1 MSGAFGGG
9 SSGSG
14 AFGSD
19 GSSSTQHHGLLHDI
33 VHGPAEFTGHLLG
46 DVRDMAVGLPEGFA
60 MLGTHPEKS
69 LEQIGKTT
77 WHDWSPLFHGD
88 LAKFGHQFM
97 AHPLAPILDIVGLVT
112 GGAGLAAKGGELAG
126 AAGLISKESKL
137 AQLSGKSSE
146 LDRIKAVD
154 SGDHLAQSK
163 LTKAYQV
170 EGKPIAYKHFDSNPA
185 VRVRQRAS
193 EALGQH
199 LAEAAPKWFGR
210 DTQVIEGPHGLPS
223 ERTTEV
229 TPGKVR
235 DLTAAGQADRY
246 FRKQESYR
254 AGATKAAQAAQLA
267 TFVKAG
273 QDITHDPG
281 RVFRQIENHGRDV
294 LEEHAYRVPVAQ
306 AKKLGN
312 EFGFVRNEARTKY
325 ARPEHV
331 TNVEQFSQALEG
343 FAARHVSPNLE
354 DAKIENGHALVVHQ
368 RAAQEWSEEGKR
380 SAIFLTKLYKYPTQA
395 WKYAVLATRP
405 AYFVNNAV
413 GNTFMA
419 MATLGPIGFARGL
432 VDAYRQVHGESATA
446 KSLEGADKALH
457 QLHGDWQDRY
467 YLGTH
472 QGFGQEAMQQLS
484 VNRKIRDAG
493 HDKTAR
499 VVQVAEQGFYP
510 ITHKVADVF
519 LRRVMINS
527 LMRENPAVHEL
538 MGQGV
543 SFDNAAARVSKDVGT
558 RDKVQEMVNNAMGDY
573 HHFNRTESAVRQ
585 LVPFY
590 SWDRAIARHGV
601 HLSLDRT
608 GRTAAGAEV
617 GELGTQTTTDKL
629 GGNIPSFMKGLLVLP
644 GHGKD
649 GRANVLS
656 TAGLNPYASLPDVTD
671 AAGAIVGAGS
681 QGAGEVLASQLNPFI
696 TGLIESTT
704 GQSLLSG
711 AKLPHRGGGILG
723 ATAADVA
730 ENLPHVKLLQTL
742 INGESQPKA
751 NARTGKITNFL
762 YRKDARA
769 QIAALLGVPVKELD
783 TQRAA
788 DMADKAAGRKK
799 GRHRAGAFGS

>member
-9 SSGSG
+9 SGSG
-14 AFGSD
+14 AFGSG
-19 GSSSTQHHGLLHDI
+19 GSSAPQHHGLLHDI
-33 VHGPAEFTGHLLG
+33 VHAPAEFTGHLLG

-60 MLGTHPEKS
+60 MLVTHPEKS
-69 LEQIGKTT
+69 LEEIGKTT

-88 LAKFGHQFM
+88 LGKFGHQFM
-97 AHPLAPILDIVGLVT
+97 AHPLAPILDIVGLAT
-112 GGAGLAAKGGELAG
+112 GGAALAAKGGELAG

-137 AQLSGKSSE
+137 AQLSGKASE
-146 LDRIKAVD
+146 LGRVKAVE

-163 LTKAYQV
+163 LTKAYQA
-170 EGKPIAYKHFDSNPA
+170 EGHPIAYKHFDSNPA
-185 VRVRQRAS
+185 VRLRQRAS

-199 LAEAAPKWFGR
+199 LAESAPKWFGR
-210 DTQVIEGPHGLPS
+210 DTKTIEGPRGLPH
-223 ERTTEV
+223 ERTTEI
-229 TPGKVR
+229 TTGKIR
-235 DLTAAGQADRY
+235 DLTEAGQAERY
-246 FRKQESYR
+246 FKKQESYR

-273 QDITHDPG
+273 EDITKDPG
-281 RVFRQIENHGRDV
+281 RVFRQIETHGRDV

-306 AKKLGN
+306 APKLGK

-325 ARPEHV
+325 ARPENV
-331 TNVEQFSQALEG
+331 TNVEQFGQAMEG
-343 FAARHVSPNLE
+343 FAARHVTSTLK
-354 DAKIENGHALVVHQ
+354 DAKVEDGHVLVVHH
-368 RAAQEWSEEGKR
+368 RAAEAWAEEGKR
-380 SAIFLTKLYKYPTQA
+380 SATFLTKLYKYPTQA

-419 MATLGPIGFARGL
+419 FATLGPVGFARGL

-457 QLHGDWQDRY
+457 QLHGDWQGRY

-484 VNRKIRDAG
+484 LNRKIRDAG
-493 HDKTAR
+493 HDKTAK

-538 MGQGV
+538 MSSGA
-543 SFDNAAARVSKDVGT
+543 SFDSAAARVSKDAGT

-601 HLSLDRT
+601 HLALDRT

-617 GELGTQTTTDKL
+617 GELGTQTTEQKL
-629 GGNIPSFMKGLLVLP
+629 GGNIPDFMKGLLVLP
-644 GHGKD
+644 GHGEG
-649 GRANVLS
+649 GRARVMS
-656 TAGLNPYASLPDVTD
+656 TTGLNPYSSLPDVAD
-671 AAGAIVGAGS
+671 AAGALVGVGHG
-681 QGAGEVLASQLNPFI
+681 GAGEALASQLNPFI
-696 TGLIESTT
+696 TGLIEQTT

-711 AKLPHRGGGILG
+711 AKLPPHGGGILG
-723 ATAADVA
+723 GTATNVA
-730 ENLPHVKLLQTL
+730 EALPHVKLLQTL
-742 INGESQPKA
+742 LGGESQPKP
-751 NARTGKITNFL
+751 NARTGKVTNFL
-762 YRKDARA
+762 YRKDART
-769 QIAALLGVPVKELD
+769 QIAALLGIPVKELD
-783 TQRAA
+783 TARAA
-788 DMADKAAGRKK
+788 AMADKANGVKK